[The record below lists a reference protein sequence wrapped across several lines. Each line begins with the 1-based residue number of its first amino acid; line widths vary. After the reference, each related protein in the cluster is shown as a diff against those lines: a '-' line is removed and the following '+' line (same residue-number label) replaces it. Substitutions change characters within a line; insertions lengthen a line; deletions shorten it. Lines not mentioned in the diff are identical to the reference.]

1 MSENG
6 PFSLTFSSKINN
18 VVLYDYLQR
27 SHDTQ
32 HNDTQHNDTQDTC
45 EKCYCDQPF
54 VSETVRCVSNDFM

>member
-6 PFSLTFSSKINN
+6 PFSPTFSSKINN

-32 HNDTQHNDTQDTC
+32 HNDTQHKDTQDTS
-45 EKCYCDQPF
+45 EKC
-54 VSETVRCVSNDFM
+54 